1 MKTFN
6 QTITSLLIKHKIDLL
21 VVSFLSLF
29 LPLFLYNLGSYSLV
43 DFDEAWF
50 AEVALNIL
58 KRGNPL
64 VLTFNGLSF
73 NEHPPLGFILMAIS
87 FVLFGVNEFAA
98 RLPEALSAFFSLLL
112 LYFIGKELFNRA
124 IGLGA
129 SLILASTVW
138 FVLRARSGNLDAV
151 FLMFYLLTFYIAIK
165 LKYHPLLLIPLVF
178 SLAAVLLTKMLVGLS
193 ILIPITIEWLIE
205 KQVISFKRIL
215 LGIFLV
221 TLLILPWIIAN
232 TYLYHLNFIKHIFY
246 VGLRP
251 FGRITPNWFD
261 LGSSLT
267 FQYLHFGVRKWY
279 YPFLIALFGCV
290 IFIRKEKRL
299 VPLYGL
305 IIFLLFGF
313 LSNNKTEIWH
323 LFPLYPFLALLTSFF
338 VFQMF
343 YFGLRILN
351 FSSNYQRKQIST
363 FLTAIFLAG
372 FAFFQIYKFKN
383 EVRLF
388 DQDISGLAYTAQA
401 ARNRSEKLY
410 LYADY
415 FLPSATFYSQKQ
427 VTLVAG
433 EGYSL
438 VDFIDNGPKPFLLL
452 SEKWKMDLD
461 KIPTQKYELLAQ
473 HKEYVLIKVR

>member
-1 MKTFN
+1 M
-6 QTITSLLIKHKIDLL
+6 
-21 VVSFLSLF
+21 
-29 LPLFLYNLGSYSLV
+29 
-43 DFDEAWF
+43 
-50 AEVALNIL
+50 
-58 KRGNPL
+58 
-64 VLTFNGLSF
+64 
-73 NEHPPLGFILMAIS
+73 
-87 FVLFGVNEFAA
+87 
-98 RLPEALSAFFSLLL
+98 
-112 LYFIGKELFNRA
+112 
-124 IGLGA
+124 
-129 SLILASTVW
+129 
-138 FVLRARSGNLDAV
+138 
-151 FLMFYLLTFYIAIK
+151 
-165 LKYHPLLLIPLVF
+165 
-178 SLAAVLLTKMLVGLS
+178 
-193 ILIPITIEWLIE
+193 
-205 KQVISFKRIL
+205 
-215 LGIFLV
+215 
-221 TLLILPWIIAN
+221 
-232 TYLYHLNFIKHIFY
+232 
-246 VGLRP
+246 
-251 FGRITPNWFD
+251 
-261 LGSSLT
+261 
-267 FQYLHFGVRKWY
+267 
-279 YPFLIALFGCV
+279 